1 VAGAGILLDGGVMP
15 AFILLVKAGLILG
28 FAWTLAHAARRSSAA
43 VRHAIWAVALLSVV
57 VLPPLAPALPPLTV
71 RVPASLAPSPPATP
85 TARARPVTAPRA
97 TAGVSAVERSMAS
110 GAAAVDRGRAEGT
123 VAGAGVDAGTM
134 LVLLWLL
141 GVTTRALWLVAQVVR
156 VRRLTGSAAPVET
169 EWRAAAAALVAKS
182 MRVRRR
188 VRLLESD
195 RIATPLTC
203 GILRPAILLPRESID
218 WSEDRLRVVLLHEL
232 AHVRRWDYVACLLAE
247 IACALYWPLP
257 LVWVARAGL
266 HSEQEQASDDLV
278 LAAGTAPVDYADHL
292 LAIARALHGE
302 ARPISGT
309 IGMAREVGLK
319 RRIRTILDGGTARV
333 PLRSWQGAAT
343 VCVVAALAL
352 PVTALRPAG
361 AAPPAAAAR
370 PDTAAPSSPAPTLA
384 PAPPSAEESPV
395 PHAYLWLEAEHGL
408 LRDGAELREALDASL
423 GHYVVA
429 GEGSAPGE
437 TALSLHLQRAGEYF
451 VWARVSGGG
460 GEGPFVSVDGD
471 PSLRAELNPRL
482 DPADEGWSW
491 RRGGGSDPAPLL
503 LAAGVH
509 TLRIH
514 GGGGAGVDRLLVTTD
529 SDFVPAGR
537 GDAAAVAAEHRWLD
551 VAPGVLA
558 GPTELEFEVRGDGP
572 YVLWGRVL
580 GLNAEANSFHLS
592 VDDGPEV
599 VWDAPMRDLGQDEN
613 RWVWDPASARELD
626 GRPVDPLI
634 LDLAPG
640 RHTVRLRPREP
651 GTGLGGLLVTN
662 DLSFRPR
669 GAPPGAPTVRVWLEP
684 ETAPPVEALRVR
696 AGAGAMGDGYIEATG
711 RGSDRSPPGEA
722 GAASLAFVLPHSGV
736 YTLWARTVARSDGE
750 DSFWIRVNDGDW
762 VRWNGIP
769 RSREWRWSS
778 VHAGDGPDAPLQLAL
793 PAGENRIEI
802 ARREG
807 GARLDRMLVTNDDFF
822 EPRGTGAE

>member
-1 VAGAGILLDGGVMP
+1 MDGSGILLAGGAMP
-15 AFILLVKAGLILG
+15 ALTLLAKAALILG
-28 FAWTLAHAARRSSAA
+28 MAWTLARIAHRSSAA
-43 VRHAIWAVALLSVV
+43 VRHAIWASALLAVV
-57 VLPPLAPALPPLTV
+57 VLPPLAPTLPPLTV
-71 RVPASLAPSPPATP
+71 RVPASLAPTPPATP
-85 TARARPVTAPRA
+85 AAQPAPIAVARGAADLAVV
-97 TAGVSAVERSMAS
+97 AGAADPE
-110 GAAAVDRGRAEGT
+110 AAAVARGDVAEEDSP
-123 VAGAGVDAGTM
+123 AGIDGWTM
-134 LVLLWLL
+134 LVAAWLL
-141 GVTTRALWLVAQVVR
+141 GLATRALWLLAQVVR
-156 VRRLTGSAAPVET
+156 VRRLTGAATPIEG
-169 EWRAAAAALVAKS
+169 ERRHAATVRVART

-203 GILRPAILLPRESID
+203 GILRPAILLPRDSVD
-218 WSEDRLRVVLLHEL
+218 WSDERLHVVLLHEL

-257 LVWVARAGL
+257 LVWVARAAL

-278 LAAGTAPVDYADHL
+278 LAAGTPPVDYADHL
-292 LAIARALHGE
+292 LAIARALRGE
-302 ARPISGT
+302 GRPLSGT

-343 VCVVAALAL
+343 VCTLTALAL
-352 PVTALRPAG
+352 PVAALRPAG
-361 AAPPAAAAR
+361 AAPPAAAPRAES
-370 PDTAAPSSPAPTLA
+370 APPQPPALA
-384 PAPPSAEESPV
+384 PALPAPEESPAA
-395 PHAYLWLEAEHGL
+395 HGYLWLEAEHGL
-408 LRDGAELREALDASL
+408 LLEVADRREALDASL
-423 GHYVVA
+423 GHYVLVGDA
-429 GEGSAPGE
+429 TGVGE

-451 VWARVSGGG
+451 VWARVARGRSDR
-460 GEGPFVSVDGD
+460 PFVVAVDD
-471 PSLRAELNPRL
+471 DASLRMEMQPRL
-482 DPADEGWSW
+482 ESDAEGWSW
-491 RRGGGSDPAPLL
+491 LRAGGADAAPLR

-509 TLRIH
+509 ALRVG
-514 GGGGAGVDRLLVTTD
+514 GGGGAGVDRVLVTTD
-529 SDFVPAGR
+529 RGYVPTGR
-537 GDAAAVAAEHRWLD
+537 GDAAAVAPDHRWID
-551 VAPGVLA
+551 VAAGVLE
-558 GPTELEFEVRGDGP
+558 GPMEFEFEVDGDGP

-580 GLNAEANSFHLS
+580 GQHAGANSLHLS
-592 VDDGPEV
+592 VDGGPEV
-599 VWDAPMRDLGQDEN
+599 VWDAPQRDLGPEAN
-613 RWVWDPASARELD
+613 RWVWDPASARELE
-626 GRPVDPLI
+626 GRSVDPLI

-640 RHTVRLRPREP
+640 RHTVRLRPREV

-711 RGSDRSPPGEA
+711 RGNDQSAPGEA
-722 GAASLAFVLPHSGV
+722 GSASLAFVLPHSGV

-750 DSFWIRVNDGDW
+750 DSFWIRVNEGDW

-769 RSREWRWSS
+769 RSRNWRWSS
-778 VHAGDGPDAPLQLAL
+778 VHAGDGPDVPLQLAL

-807 GARLDRMLVTNDDFF
+807 GARLDRILVTNDDFF